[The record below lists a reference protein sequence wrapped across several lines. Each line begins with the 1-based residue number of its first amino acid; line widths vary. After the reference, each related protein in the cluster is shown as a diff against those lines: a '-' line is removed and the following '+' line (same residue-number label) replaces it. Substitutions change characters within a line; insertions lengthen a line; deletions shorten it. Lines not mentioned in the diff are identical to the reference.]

1 MVRFPHVLKQWV
13 DAYLPYLTVSI
24 NYSLRNNTF
33 PEELKRSEVI
43 PLYKKLHPLKKENYR
58 PVSLLPHVSTFEK
71 IIYKK
76 TNTYM
81 EDKLSK
87 RLKGFR
93 QYQATQLSLAMLER

>member
-1 MVRFPHVLKQWV
+1 MLKNHQHMVRFPHVLKQWV

-58 PVSLLPHVSTFEK
+58 PVSLLQKNKCPHGRQTIKTFERFQT
-71 IIYKK
+71 ISSNP
-76 TNTYM
+76 T
-81 EDKLSK
+81 
-87 RLKGFR
+87 F
-93 QYQATQLSLAMLER
+93 ACHA